1 MKNYLKTM
9 LFGIALAMGLV
20 SPSFAALPTAASTA
34 FTTIQT
40 DILALVDL
48 AWPLMIAVTIAFI
61 IMRLFK
67 KSANAAV

>member
-1 MKNYLKTM
+1 MKFLKV
-9 LFGIALAMGLV
+9 LVAVFSLALGV
-20 SPSFAALPTAASTA
+20 VPFTEAALPTAAATA